1 MYLRKNKVKV
11 GEKRRTYLSVAHNV
25 WWTGRNSKGPQSRPV
40 VLASF
45 GAEEKIDV
53 TLAEELVAIIEN
65 VSPRYGLRRGGGK
78 EATMRLAREIR
89 RIEPFWKLIT
99 RREFGFA
106 DCLPSENADRTF
118 LLENLVRERLAIG
131 EDLRCEEELL
141 GQLQSR
147 MIRA

>member
-11 GEKRRTYLSVAHNV
+11 GEQRRTYLSVAHNV
-25 WWTGRNSKGPQSRPV
+25 WWTGRNNKTPQSRPV

-45 GAEEKIDV
+45 GAEEKTDV
-53 TLAEELVAIIEN
+53 ALAEELVAIIES
-65 VSPRYGLRRGGGK
+65 VSPRYGLRRGDGK
-78 EATMRLAREIR
+78 DATMRLAREIR
-89 RIEPFWKLIT
+89 RIEPFLKLIT

-106 DCLPSENADRTF
+106 ECLPSENTERTF

-131 EDLRCEEELL
+131 EDLRGEEELL
-141 GQLQSR
+141 GQLQSQ